1 MPRNPAPRNP
11 TEAKLDAI
19 HDTLKDLVILACA
32 RSGQTR
38 DQARV
43 VAGVDN
49 NRVTR
54 IWKHM
59 KRPE

>member
-1 MPRNPAPRNP
+1 
-11 TEAKLDAI
+11 LDAI